1 MSSTLTI
8 VLVGILPSV
17 LLAAGVVIGRYFP
30 SVDKKRKE
38 SEGLDGVHL
47 HRFARRLHQLAG
59 SVADDVGQHQAKI
72 QQVSKDLTA
81 VNKAEHPP
89 LTEVVLGAIA
99 RVVESN
105 AQLQQRLTVAETRL
119 QQHAEQIRAQISEAR
134 TDPLT
139 DLPNRRAFED
149 ELDRRI
155 AEWHRKRIPFSLMM
169 IDVDHFKSLNDR
181 YGHPAGDAVLRSISD
196 VIKTTLRTMD
206 MVARVGGEEFAVI
219 LPSTSVTDGTV
230 ATTRARQA
238 VESHEVRFE
247 QWDLK
252 ATVSVGLA
260 PVAPGDDAASLMKRA
275 DEALYASKR
284 CGRNCGHLH
293 NGRMCQR
300 IDVTAEAADSHHHP
314 ASSDVQA
321 EDTGMLAVSQGLRSR
336 LAELTE
342 HDAPDAAAGL
352 SSRN

>member
-1 MSSTLTI
+1 MSSALTI

-17 LLAAGVVIGRYFP
+17 LLASGVVIGRYFL
-30 SVDKKRKE
+30 SVDKNRKE
-38 SEGLDGVHL
+38 SAGLDGVHL

-81 VNKAEHPP
+81 ANKAEHPP

-155 AEWHRKRIPFSLMM
+155 AEWRRKRIPFSLMM
-169 IDVDHFKSLNDR
+169 IDVDHFKLLNDR

-219 LPSTSVTDGTV
+219 LPSMSVTDAIL

-238 VESHEVRFE
+238 VESHELRFE

-260 PVAPGDDAASLMKRA
+260 PATPGDDATSLVKRA

-284 CGRNCGHLH
+284 RGRNCGHLH
-293 NGRMCQR
+293 NGRMCER
-300 IDVTAEAADSHHHP
+300 IDVTAEAAGSHHHP

-321 EDTGMLAVSQGLRSR
+321 EDTEMLAVSLGLRSR

-342 HDAPDAAAGL
+342 HDAPDAAAGV
-352 SSRN
+352 SGRN